1 MAIKASGGSTSR
13 TRRSRRAS
21 LSAIRSFYAR
31 FVTASA
37 GVADERIV
45 HAFAALPRED
55 FLGPGPWQ
63 VEARGYISTGTDDPA
78 VLYQNMLVGLAPER
92 RINNGEP
99 TLHARSIA
107 MADPHAGDTVI
118 HVGAGTGYYTAI
130 LAQLVGPAGK
140 VQAYEIQPDIAAR
153 ATSALKRFANVHVLA
168 QSALDVP
175 LPEAAVIYV
184 SAGATHIPSAFLD
197 ALAVGGRLVLPLT
210 PNERIGGM
218 LLVRRESVA
227 GFAARFFS
235 PAAFIACSGAR
246 DDAHSSVLAAA
257 FDTGGAHRVRSLR
270 RDDAPDASAWCVGPS
285 SWLSTEAPPSA

>member
-92 RINNGEP
+92 RIN
-99 TLHARSIA
+99 TRTSH
-107 MADPHAGDTVI
+107 
-118 HVGAGTGYYTAI
+118 
-130 LAQLVGPAGK
+130 Q
-140 VQAYEIQPDIAAR
+140 QWR
-153 ATSALKRFANVHVLA
+153 A
-168 QSALDVP
+168 
-175 LPEAAVIYV
+175 
-184 SAGATHIPSAFLD
+184 
-197 ALAVGGRLVLPLT
+197 
-210 PNERIGGM
+210 
-218 LLVRRESVA
+218 
-227 GFAARFFS
+227 
-235 PAAFIACSGAR
+235 
-246 DDAHSSVLAAA
+246 
-257 FDTGGAHRVRSLR
+257 
-270 RDDAPDASAWCVGPS
+270 DAPRQIDRHGRSARG
-285 SWLSTEAPPSA
+285 